1 MAGQGKKTKI
11 VLDAD
16 VIIHFVKGGKLDI
29 LPRILPEFRFIV
41 LDVVKRELPMLILP
55 SLREAI
61 TRDGTI
67 SEEVFG
73 KTPGEAREFA
83 RLISKDGLSLGRGE
97 SACMVYCL
105 YHHDVVGS
113 SNTKDVT
120 AYCREKGITY
130 LTTCDFLYY
139 AIRRGLMTKAE
150 ADAFISK
157 VRSMGSFP
165 PIVDFDTY
173 VCTKI

>member
-1 MAGQGKKTKI
+1 MAGKKTKI

-16 VIIHFVKGGKLDI
+16 VIIHFAKAGRLHE
-29 LPRILPEFRFIV
+29 LPSILPEFQFMV
-41 LDVVKRELPMLILP
+41 LDVVKREIPALLLSMLQKEI
-55 SLREAI
+55 SQKK
-61 TRDGTI
+61 TI
-67 SEEVFG
+67 AEETFG
-73 KTPGEAREFA
+73 KTAGEVKEYA
-83 RLISKDGLSLGRGE
+83 RLISKDGPALGRGE

-120 AYCREKGITY
+120 AYCEEKGITY

-139 AIRRGLMTKAE
+139 AIRRGKMTKAE
-150 ADAFISK
+150 ANAFIAE

-165 PIVDFDTY
+165 PLVDFDTY

>member
-1 MAGQGKKTKI
+1 MAVQGKITKI

-16 VIIHFVKGGKLDI
+16 VIIHFVKGGRLDM
-29 LPRILPEFRFIV
+29 LPRVLPEFQFIV
-41 LDVVKRELPMLILP
+41 LNVVERELPTLIMS
-55 SLREAI
+55 SLRKI
-61 TRDGTI
+61 INRDKTI
-67 SEEVFG
+67 FEDVFG
-73 KTPGEAREFA
+73 KTPGEVREFA
-83 RLISKDGLSLGRGE
+83 RLTSKNGLSLGRGE

-120 AYCREKGITY
+120 AYCQEKGITY

-139 AIRRGLMTKAE
+139 AIQRGLMTKAE
-150 ADAFISK
+150 ADDFISR
-157 VRSMGSFP
+157 VRNMGSFP